1 MDENKTSIEPIDD
14 FEYIEFEEF
23 VKSTDKS
30 AGNKAAANNAKGKR
44 ATNAVFN
51 VLIILLTLVIV
62 FSAWKLV
69 EISMSYIESRRE
81 YNDLRQFV
89 TVEEEPENDF
99 VQNPSQGGSKTDA
112 SSSKEVPAASS
123 EAEGAKED
131 PSQDLK
137 EPQEKV
143 FREPTCSISVDFNAL
158 WRVSPDIKGWIYLE
172 ELDISYPIVQGVDN
186 DQYLYTSVK
195 GTANS
200 GGSIFMDSL
209 NAGDFTDPH
218 TLIYGHNMKD
228 GSMFGKLKKLYDQ
241 DRIDNMDTTLCFW
254 IITPSGKYR
263 YDVFAIHT
271 VDAAGDAYT
280 LFAEQSDAVGEYLN
294 KMARHT
300 GVELPQRVYNSKDKV
315 VTLST
320 CTGNDQLRLIVQGVL
335 KTDTL

>member
-1 MDENKTSIEPIDD
+1 MDENKANMQQADD
-14 FEYIEFEEF
+14 
-23 VKSTDKS
+23 TP
-30 AGNKAAANNAKGKR
+30 KGKQVS
-44 ATNAVFN
+44 NVVFN

-81 YNDLRQFV
+81 YTELRQFITLEEKTEKDSV
-89 TVEEEPENDF
+89 QKPVQAGSSPETLSSPEASASTDEEERTGD
-99 VQNPSQGGSKTDA
+99 Q
-112 SSSKEVPAASS
+112 
-123 EAEGAKED
+123 
-131 PSQDLK
+131 K
-137 EPQEKV
+137 EPEEKV
-143 FREPTCSISVDFNAL
+143 FREPECSISVDFDAL
-158 WRVSPDIKGWIYLE
+158 WSVNPDIKGWVYLE

-200 GGSIFMDSL
+200 GGSIFMDSA

-241 DRIDNMDTTLCFW
+241 NRIDNMDTTLCFW

-263 YDVFAIHT
+263 YDVFSVHT

-280 LFAEQSDAVGEYLN
+280 LFSEQSEAVGEYLN

-300 GVELPQRVYNSKDKV
+300 GVKLPQRVYNSKDKV